1 VSRDAAYLL
10 NQQELERQ
18 ARQNHAGVLHEA
30 SYTPNAPVI
39 KHSHRPEPPYLEFGN
54 PYGGR
59 EHPYRHPYHHQS
71 EYTSPY
77 HHHQGSQFHPHGHYH
92 EHARYA
98 GIDQQRHGRSSESN
112 SPLHFPNP
120 FAGLFGQAGQSAQGS
135 NEFAR
140 AGEYIASLARHFAVT
155 NPSTHDANGL
165 GECSK
170 VPRKV
175 LNALG
180 IPIGGMSGVRQGQTL
195 ENCGLFERIPA
206 SEARA
211 GDFGYRHWAHRHG
224 DLGDSFVVTGREGG
238 TVVAVNG
245 AQRNEFAVSDNGGY
259 YKDAI
264 YLRPT
269 AEFFRRY
276 GHRIAGL
283 NQERT

>member
-1 VSRDAAYLL
+1 
-10 NQQELERQ
+10 
-18 ARQNHAGVLHEA
+18 VLYEA
-30 SYTPNAPVI
+30 SYIPHEHVAR
-39 KHSHRPEPPYLEFGN
+39 HSHRHEPPYLEFGN
-54 PYGGR
+54 PYGAG
-59 EHPYRHPYHHQS
+59 EHPRRHPYHPQT

-77 HHHQGSQFHPHGHYH
+77 HHSYQESRHHLRSHPH

-98 GIDQQRHGRSSESN
+98 GYQQGEQDIDQQRHGRSSESN
-112 SPLHFPNP
+112 SNSLHFPNP
-120 FAGLFGQAGQSAQGS
+120 FSGLFGQAGQSAQGS

-140 AGEYIASLARHFAVT
+140 AGEYIANLARHFAFT
-155 NPSTHDANGL
+155 NPATHDANGL

-180 IPIGGMSGVRQGQTL
+180 IPIGGMSGVNQGKTL
-195 ENCGLFERIPA
+195 EDCGLFERIPA

-211 GDFGYRHWAHRHG
+211 GDFGYRHWAHRAG

-238 TVVAVNG
+238 NVVAVNG
-245 AQRNEFAVSDNGGY
+245 AQRNEFIVSNNGGY
-259 YKDAI
+259 YTDAI

-283 NQERT
+283 DQERT